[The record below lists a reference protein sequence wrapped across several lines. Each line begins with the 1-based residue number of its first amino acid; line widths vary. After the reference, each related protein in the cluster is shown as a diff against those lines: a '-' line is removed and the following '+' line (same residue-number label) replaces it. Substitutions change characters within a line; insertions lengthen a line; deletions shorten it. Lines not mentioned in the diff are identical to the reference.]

1 MTCVPHVRFFKMYR
15 SAGVKAFCKNRK
27 RTYFDA
33 IEDGT
38 HGIQYVICVQAC
50 TGRAFTTTWDHFESL
65 KIALMDIVDDIN
77 YFIKLEIWDWS
88 REGDVTIKPD
98 WEEIDVIRLDYLQKN
113 FKTYI
118 IIDLR
123 DEPSIATSRE
133 IYKRLKTDYQIPL
146 TFADN

>member
-1 MTCVPHVRFFKMYR
+1 MRSASQIFKMYR
-15 SAGVKAFCKNRK
+15 STGVKSLTKNRK

-33 IEDGT
+33 IEDAT
-38 HGIQYVICVQAC
+38 HHIQYVVCVQAC
-50 TGRAFTTTWDHFESL
+50 TGRAFATTWDHFESL

-88 REGDVTIKPD
+88 GEGDVTLNPD
-98 WEEIDVIRLDYLQKN
+98 WEEADVIRLDYLQKH

-123 DEPSIATSRE
+123 DEPTIAASRE
-133 IYKRLKTDYQIPL
+133 IYKRLKTDYQTPL
-146 TFADN
+146 TFADD